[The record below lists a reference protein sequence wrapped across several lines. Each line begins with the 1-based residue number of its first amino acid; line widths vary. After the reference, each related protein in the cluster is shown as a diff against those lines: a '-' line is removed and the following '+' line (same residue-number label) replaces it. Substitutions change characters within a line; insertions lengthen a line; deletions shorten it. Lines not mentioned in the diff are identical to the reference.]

1 VNKDRIF
8 RIVAV
13 LIGAGVLFGL
23 ETGLGL
29 KLYIAIPAGLIAYIV
44 TLVAFAMLAADR
56 PAK

>member
-1 VNKDRIF
+1 M
-8 RIVAV
+8 

-44 TLVAFAMLAADR
+44 TLVGFAMLAADR